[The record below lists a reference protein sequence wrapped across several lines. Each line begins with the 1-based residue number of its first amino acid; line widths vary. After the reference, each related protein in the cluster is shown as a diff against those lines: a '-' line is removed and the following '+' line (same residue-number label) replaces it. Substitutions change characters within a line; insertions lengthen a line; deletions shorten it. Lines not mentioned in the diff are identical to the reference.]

1 VPSLKGVMSQL
12 KTLVVEEN
20 KQSQKRKRS
29 LDGSM
34 SLIQR
39 QINNLR
45 ADLAKLEHEQEMQ
58 KICKAASQGVPTQGN
73 GSDQSSMPLYR
84 KKGSQ
89 VSLSNCA
96 EIFCFLEEY
105 GVLVCKQH
113 RTAVINLDKHLS
125 QHHSVPASSRRQ
137 IVDCFSRLV
146 YDAPVRQ
153 PLNHLNKAI
162 AHPAPK
168 LRACNANQV
177 LILSCYSL
185 AWRYPLNLPAFSLAW
200 VLRNITTSKAILPY
214 KQPLLH
220 SVNNC
225 I

>member
-1 VPSLKGVMSQL
+1 MSQL

-125 QHHSVPASSRRQ
+125 QHHSVPASARRQ
-137 IVDCFSRLV
+137 IVNCFSRLKQL
-146 YDAPVRQ
+146 DPAEIKLPEEPAQ
-153 PLNHLNKAI
+153 PIEELG
-162 AHPAPK
+162 
-168 LRACNANQV
+168 R
-177 LILSCYSL
+177 
-185 AWRYPLNLPAFSLAW
+185 PLTRLQCRTCRFITINEDEIQRHCKKHHQLAW
-200 VLRNITTSKAILPY
+200 VGEKSELCSIVKVQSFFRAGGLQKYFIVI
-214 KQPLLH
+214 
-220 SVNNC
+220 
-225 I
+225 